1 MLIFLRLHLLTTKTP
16 ADKIKEEHMPSIQL
30 QGKIILKGTIEAKTG
45 LHIGGNSGELDIGGI
60 DNPIIRN
67 AFNRQPYIPGSSLR
81 GKIRGLL
88 DRHYEKD
95 LNKPVGR
102 DVRVHECK
110 TPAEY
115 NICPVCQVFGV
126 APIQQL
132 RGKTMPTRLIVR
144 DAFLT
149 PESLASLD
157 KADTDTDFT
166 EIKTE
171 VAIDRIT
178 SAATPRQ
185 QERVPAGAIFGP
197 VQIVHSL
204 YTLHGSDHDNQL
216 QDELAYFDTVLKGM
230 ELLEDDYLGG
240 SGSRGSGQI
249 EFQNLTMTFKS
260 RECYEKPD
268 VTPITIA
275 EDTDIKDLRQSDYIQ
290 KVLATIHTE

>member
-1 MLIFLRLHLLTTKTP
+1 M
-16 ADKIKEEHMPSIQL
+16 ASIQL
-30 QGKIILKGTIEAKTG
+30 HGKIFLQGTIKALTG

-67 AFNRQPYIPGSSLR
+67 VFNRQPYIPGSSLR

-88 DRHYEKD
+88 DRHFENPLEKR
-95 LNKPVGR
+95 VGR
-102 DVRVHECK
+102 DVRVHECE
-110 TPAEY
+110 TPVDY
-115 NICPVCQVFGV
+115 NGCPVCQVFGV
-126 APIQQL
+126 APIRQL

-144 DAFLT
+144 DTFLT

-157 KADTDTDFT
+157 RADTDTDFT

-197 VQIVHSL
+197 IQIVHSL

-249 EFQNLTMTFKS
+249 AFENLTMTFKS
-260 RECYEKPD
+260 HQCYEKPD
-268 VTPITIA
+268 GTPITIA
-275 EDTDIKDLRQSDYIQ
+275 ENTDIKDLRQSDYIE
-290 KVLATIHTE
+290 KVLAAIRAE

>member
-1 MLIFLRLHLLTTKTP
+1 M
-16 ADKIKEEHMPSIQL
+16 ASIQL
-30 QGKIILKGTIEAKTG
+30 QGKIFLQGAIKARTG
-45 LHIGGNSGELDIGGI
+45 LHIGGNSSELDIGGI

-81 GKIRGLL
+81 GKMRGLL
-88 DRHYEKD
+88 DRHFENPLEKR
-95 LNKPVGR
+95 VGR
-102 DVRVHECK
+102 DVRIHECE
-110 TPAEY
+110 TPVDY
-115 NICPVCQVFGV
+115 NGCPVCQVFGV
-126 APIQQL
+126 APIRQL

-144 DAFLT
+144 DTFLT

-157 KADTDTDFT
+157 RADTDTDFT

-204 YTLHGSDHDNQL
+204 YILHGSDHDNQL

-268 VTPITIA
+268 VTPIIIA
-275 EDTDIKDLRQSDYIQ
+275 ENTDIKDLRQSNYIE
-290 KVLATIHTE
+290 KVLAAIRAE

>member
-1 MLIFLRLHLLTTKTP
+1 
-16 ADKIKEEHMPSIQL
+16 MPSIQL
-30 QGKIILKGTIEAKTG
+30 QGRIFLRGTIHAKTG

-67 AFNRQPYIPGSSLR
+67 AFNRQPYIPGSSVR
-81 GKIRGLL
+81 GKMRSLL
-88 DRHYEKD
+88 DRHFD
-95 LNKPVGR
+95 NALNKPVGR

-110 TPAEY
+110 SPTDYEK
-115 NICPVCQVFGV
+115 CPVCQAFGV
-126 APIQQL
+126 APQGEM

-144 DAFLT
+144 DTFLT
-149 PESLASLD
+149 QPALDALD

-185 QERVPAGAIFGP
+185 QERVPAGTTFGP
-197 VQIVHSL
+197 FQIVHSL
-204 YTLHGSDHDNQL
+204 YTQGENDRAQL
-216 QDELAYFDTVLKGM
+216 QDELQLFATVLMGM

-249 EFQNLTMTFKS
+249 AFDNLQLTLKT
-260 RECYEKPD
+260 RQCYEKADTPPID
-268 VTPITIA
+268 VVA
-275 EDTDIKDLRQSDYIQ
+275 NADIKTLRQRQSDWTA
-290 KVLATIHTE
+290 KLLAAISGE

>member
-1 MLIFLRLHLLTTKTP
+1 MPTIQLHGKIFLQG
-16 ADKIKEEHMPSIQL
+16 SINAL
-30 QGKIILKGTIEAKTG
+30 TG
-45 LHIGGNSGELDIGGI
+45 LHIGGNTGELDIGGI

-88 DRHYEKD
+88 DRHFENPLEKR
-95 LNKPVGR
+95 VGR
-102 DVRVHECK
+102 DVRVHECE
-110 TPAEY
+110 TPIDY
-115 NICPVCQVFGV
+115 NKCPVCQVFGV
-126 APIQQL
+126 APIRQL
-132 RGKTMPTRLIVR
+132 RGETMPTRLIVR
-144 DAFLT
+144 DTFLT

-157 KADTDTDFT
+157 RADTDTDFT

-249 EFQNLTMTFKS
+249 EFQNLKMTFKS
-260 RECYEKPD
+260 RGCYEKPD
-268 VTPITIA
+268 ETPITIA
-275 EDTDIKDLRQSDYIQ
+275 ENADIKDLRQSDYIE
-290 KVLATIHTE
+290 KILAAIRAE